1 MSSAGG
7 RWCTIINRLNRW
19 GKTCL
24 RTISTC
30 YRNRPPA
37 LQHEHWLTIR
47 TQKMVASGSSEL
59 TESKDS
65 MPAKRRSRKPD
76 CRDGRKSE
84 VVPIR
89 MERGQ
94 TLFPSGQLIHS
105 SEPNTSLTRSRRTFI
120 GYYVDS
126 MTEQLA
132 KFYHPVLDMEGNM
145 ISEWYPRG
153 SKQWTLLIVQEK
165 VKVSVLRRNNFVG
178 YFLTLTTGNYI
189 ESSKY
194 FYQIETGDYTET
206 R

>member
-1 MSSAGG
+1 
-7 RWCTIINRLNRW
+7 
-19 GKTCL
+19 
-24 RTISTC
+24 
-30 YRNRPPA
+30 
-37 LQHEHWLTIR
+37 
-47 TQKMVASGSSEL
+47 MVASGSSEL

-105 SEPNTSLTRSRRTFI
+105 SEPNTSLSRSRRTFF

-145 ISEWYPRG
+145 ISE
-153 SKQWTLLIVQEK
+153 
-165 VKVSVLRRNNFVG
+165 
-178 YFLTLTTGNYI
+178 
-189 ESSKY
+189 
-194 FYQIETGDYTET
+194 
-206 R
+206 